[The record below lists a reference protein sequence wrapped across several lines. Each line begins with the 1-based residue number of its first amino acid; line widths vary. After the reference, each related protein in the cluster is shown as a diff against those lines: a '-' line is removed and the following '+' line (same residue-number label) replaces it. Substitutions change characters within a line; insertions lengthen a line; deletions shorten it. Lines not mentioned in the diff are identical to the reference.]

1 MRFKLK
7 LQGQYTFV
15 TFMLAVTL
23 ILISMSIHVWLSTKQ
38 SEQLRTEL
46 SARYEF
52 ATKNHLAQN
61 AQRIS
66 DYLANLLV
74 EPLQQSNMAL
84 VSQVLSP
91 LQALPEIQT
100 VLVLDKTAN
109 PIASDKNVPIS
120 RSESAVAHAY
130 NLEQDTFKQHVETVF
145 SQRTAVTEFQK
156 NTFTRIQP
164 IIVDETVIA
173 ALYISM
179 TTDSIHHHV
188 EASDTVVSTIN
199 DKINQQLSVILIA
212 VSAVMLMFSA
222 IAASIISKRWSAPIS
237 SLTQHTN
244 AIGRG
249 DFGSTEDIATI
260 ERNDEIGELSTAIRV
275 MAAKLEQRT
284 QKITHLAYHD
294 ALTDLPNRTQFIQ
307 HLQNTI
313 KSYPATSFSVL
324 FLDLDEFKVVND
336 NYGHDSG
343 DFLLIRL
350 AEKLTL
356 CAKELTNNH
365 PLTMISR
372 IGGDEFLM
380 LIPHLKSIQDVDSVV
395 RKIFVAVRSPIL
407 MENEELVVGGS
418 IGVARYPYNGKS
430 ADELIKHADIAMY
443 RAKSDGKNTHKLF
456 TPKMFKSVVH
466 RANMERELR
475 RSLADLK
482 QFELWFQPLVCLK
495 TGKTVGAESLVR
507 WNHPT
512 IGLISPLDFISIAEE
527 TAMILPLGQ
536 WLIES
541 LCFQIQQWMP
551 YFDSNFHASIN
562 ISSKQLYRQNLVEM
576 FAFYMEKYQVP
587 PHIIRMEITESLL
600 LQDEDEAEK
609 SLKAIRKSGIEIWL
623 DDFGTGYSSLSYL
636 RRFTVDG
643 IKIDQSFIKD
653 ITTDVKD
660 QQLVQAM
667 IAMAKNLDL
676 LVVAEGIETREQA
689 RKLAQFGCQIGQGY
703 YYDRPIPVDQFVN
716 RLINESESNVIKL

>member
-1 MRFKLK
+1 MKLRLR
-7 LQGQYTFV
+7 LQGQYTLA
-15 TFMLAVTL
+15 TFLLATTL
-23 ILISMSIHVWLSTKQ
+23 ISASIAVHLWLSSTQ
-38 SEQLRTEL
+38 SDYLRAEL
-46 SARYEF
+46 SAQHTQASIKTVVRRATQVSGYLASVLVNPLNEHNVAITTQLLQPIKDYPEVINVSLLDQNYEF
-52 ATKNHLAQN
+52 IVQN
-61 AQRIS
+61 DEVS
-66 DYLANLLV
+66 LPSSSL
-74 EPLQQSNMAL
+74 PAL
-84 VSQVLSP
+84 V
-91 LQALPEIQT
+91 
-100 VLVLDKTAN
+100 K
-109 PIASDKNVPIS
+109 
-120 RSESAVAHAY
+120 
-130 NLEQDTFKQHVETVF
+130 VF
-145 SQRTAVTEFQK
+145 SDAKTVQQITDQQVTV
-156 NTFTRIQP
+156 IQP
-164 IIVDETVIA
+164 IIINDKVAA
-173 ALYISM
+173 ALYLIMS
-179 TTDSIHHHV
+179 TDNVQDHV
-188 EASDTVVSTIN
+188 DAA
-199 DKINQQLSVILIA
+199 DKIVAAVNSQIEQKLYLSLFIMSVALLLF
-212 VSAVMLMFSA
+212 SAV
-222 IAASIISKRWSAPIS
+222 IATFISRRLSRPITN
-237 SLTQHTN
+237 LTLRTN

-249 DFGSTEDIATI
+249 DFDLNDHDDTSKRT
-260 ERNDEIGELSTAIRV
+260 DEIGELSSAIRA

-294 ALTDLPNRTQFIQ
+294 ALTELPNKTQFIQ
-307 HLQNTI
+307 HLQSTI

-356 CAKELTNNH
+356 CARDITNNH

-395 RKIFVAVRSPIL
+395 KQIFVAVRSPIL

-475 RSLADLK
+475 RSLSDLK

-495 TGKTVGAESLVR
+495 TGRTIGAEALVR
-507 WNHPT
+507 WRHPT
-512 IGLISPLDFISIAEE
+512 IGLISPADFISIAEE

-536 WLIES
+536 WLIEN

-551 YFDSNFHASIN
+551 YFDSDFHASIN

-587 PHIIRMEITESLL
+587 ARTIRMEITESLL
-600 LQDEDEAEK
+600 LQDEDEAERT
-609 SLKAIRKSGIEIWL
+609 LKAIRESGIEVWL

-643 IKIDQSFIKD
+643 IKIDQSFVRD

-667 IAMAKNLDL
+667 IAMANNLDL

-703 YYDRPIPVDQFVN
+703 YYDRPIPVEQFVN
-716 RLINESESNVIKL
+716 RLINENESNVIEL

>member
-1 MRFKLK
+1 MRFKFK

-23 ILISMSIHVWLSTKQ
+23 ILVSASIHFWLSAKQ
-38 SEQLRTEL
+38 SEHLRSEL
-46 SARYEF
+46 SARYEL
-52 ATKNHLAQN
+52 ATKTHLMQN
-61 AQRIS
+61 AQQVS
-66 DYLANLLV
+66 LYLSQILA
-74 EPLQQSNMAL
+74 EPLKHSDME
-84 VSQVLSP
+84 QVAKLLSP
-91 LQALPEIQT
+91 LQSLPENPT
-100 VLVLDKTAN
+100 LLLLDSKAQSLT
-109 PIASDKNVPIS
+109 SDIS
-120 RSESAVAHAY
+120 AQVTHNLSA
-130 NLEQDTFKQHVETVF
+130 LEQNQLKQHVEVVF
-145 SQRTAVTEFQK
+145 SQRKAITEFRK
-156 NTFTRIQP
+156 NTFTRLQP
-164 IIVDETVIA
+164 IFADQKVIA

-179 TTDSIHHHV
+179 TTNSIHSHV
-188 EASDTVVSTIN
+188 ESADTVVSTIN
-199 DKINQQLSVILIA
+199 DQINQELSVILFA
-212 VSAVMLMFSA
+212 VSAVMLIFSA
-222 IAASIISKRWSAPIS
+222 IAASVISKRWSDPIT

-249 DFGSTEDIATI
+249 EFGSTENIATV
-260 ERNDEIGELSTAIRV
+260 ERNDEIGELSTAIRA

-443 RAKSDGKNTHKLF
+443 RAKFDGKNTHKLF

-536 WLIES
+536 WLIEN

-587 PHIIRMEITESLL
+587 PRTIRMEITESLL

-609 SLKAIRKSGIEIWL
+609 SLKAIRESGIEVWL

-716 RLINESESNVIKL
+716 RLINENESNVIKL